1 MWFEMLKGNECD
13 SGKLYHINHN
23 LWRESYKAGQK
34 SGRTAASR
42 NAGLDTDV
50 SGGYT
55 AVL

>member
-1 MWFEMLKGNECD
+1 MLKGNECD

-34 SGRTAASR
+34 SGRTAVSR